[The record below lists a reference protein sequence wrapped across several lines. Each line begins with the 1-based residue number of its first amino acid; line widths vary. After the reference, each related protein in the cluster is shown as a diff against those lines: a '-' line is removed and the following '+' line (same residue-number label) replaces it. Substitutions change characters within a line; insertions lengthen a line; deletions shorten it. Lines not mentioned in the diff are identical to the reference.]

1 MRLWNAFLFPPATHQ
16 PKQKLISD
24 TALNIGFAL
33 LSVALTTAAI
43 IGLKQFADLGRG
55 VGIVYMLPVT
65 IAALRGGLV
74 PALAAAVASAGC
86 SAFFFYPP
94 IFSFE
99 AHDWEQQVDLL
110 LFSIIA
116 IIVSQLATRLKRQT
130 EIDRLREAMIGSV
143 SHELRTPLAS
153 VMGALSVVSE
163 SAAVANDPR
172 LSALSKM
179 AREELERL
187 NDDIQN
193 MLDASRIST
202 EGIHAK
208 SEGVDLADVI
218 NAALDRRE
226 RRLVHHKL
234 EVELPD
240 EIPFTQGDPMLIEQA
255 IAQVLDNAAK
265 YAPRGSTVRLRVYVH
280 DNEIALAITDEGP
293 GISEHEQARV
303 KERFFRGSHHVG
315 TTPGSGLG
323 LWIADAFIAA
333 CGGLLTVASPG
344 LGKGTTVTISLP
356 ASRSD
361 PSDLEANA
369 DE

>member
-1 MRLWNAFLFPPATHQ
+1 MLA
-16 PKQKLISD
+16 
-24 TALNIGFAL
+24 G
-33 LSVALTTAAI
+33 
-43 IGLKQFADLGRG
+43 KQFADLGRG

-65 IAALRGGLV
+65 IAALRWGLV
-74 PALAAAVASAGC
+74 PALAASVASVGC

-99 AHDWEQQVDLL
+99 AHDWEQQVDLV

-116 IIVSQLATRLKRQT
+116 IIVSQLATRLKRQA

-163 SAAVANDPR
+163 SSAVAADPR

-193 MLDASRIST
+193 LLDASRISAH
-202 EGIHAK
+202 GIQAK

-226 RRLVHHKL
+226 RKLSHHKL
-234 EVELPD
+234 EIELPD

-265 YAPRGSTVRLRVYVH
+265 YAPRGSDIRLKVDVQRDDIVLT
-280 DNEIALAITDEGP
+280 IADQGP
-293 GISEHEQARV
+293 GIAEHEQARV
-303 KERFFRGSHHVG
+303 KERFFRGSRHTG
-315 TTPGSGLG
+315 TIPGSGLG

-333 CGGLLTVASPG
+333 CGGHLSVTSAGS
-344 LGKGTTVTISLP
+344 GKGTTVTITLL
-356 ASRSD
+356 ASRPE
-361 PSDLEANA
+361 PSEMENA

>member
-1 MRLWNAFLFPPATHQ
+1 MRFWSAYLFPPVMGPRPSFLRTTLPQ
-16 PKQKLISD
+16 
-24 TALNIGFAL
+24 TGFAL
-33 LSVALTTAAI
+33 VGVAITTAAI
-43 IGLKQFADLGRG
+43 WLVHRHVVDLGR
-55 VGIVYMLPVT
+55 VGIIYLLPVLF
-65 IAALRGGLV
+65 AALRWGV
-74 PALAAAVASAGC
+74 IPALTAAVAGAGA
-86 SAFFFYPP
+86 SAFFFYEP

-99 AHDWEQQVDLL
+99 AHSWEHQIDLV
-110 LFSIIA
+110 LFSLVA
-116 IIVSQLATRLKRQT
+116 IVASHLATKIRRQA
-130 EIDRLREAMIGSV
+130 EIERLREAMIGSV
-143 SHELRTPLAS
+143 SHELRTPLSS
-153 VMGALSVVSE
+153 VMGALSVVSQ
-163 SAAVANDPR
+163 SPAVAGDPR
-172 LSALSKM
+172 LSSLSKM

-202 EGIHAK
+202 DGIQAK

-226 RRLVHHKL
+226 RKLAHHKL
-234 EVELPD
+234 EVDLPD

-265 YAPRGSTVRLRVYVH
+265 YATRGSTVRLRV
-280 DNEIALAITDEGP
+280 DIQNTAINLTIADEGP
-293 GISEHEQARV
+293 GIAEHEQVRV
-303 KERFFRGSHHVG
+303 KDRFFRGSQHTG

-323 LWIADAFIAA
+323 LWIADAFITA
-333 CGGLLTVASPG
+333 CGGHLTVASPG
-344 LGKGTTVTISLP
+344 LGKGTTVTIALR